1 MNFDNDENLD
11 YQLNKIASNIIKE
24 KRLSKG
30 YSLEEVVKKMN
41 DTISRQMLFKYENN
55 LARMKNK
62 VFQDICCA
70 LGLDPS
76 SVWEEI
82 NSSFMSNLNFDN
94 GTIVN
99 TNNDTVQIPVL
110 GKIPAGMPLEAI
122 EDTYTIDTIDIPKE
136 WLRGDNKY
144 FALKL
149 EGNSME
155 PDYLDKDIVIFKQA
169 NDCESGQDC
178 CIRINGFDATFKRVR
193 KQENGIMVMPLNEN
207 NSTGFVSTFY
217 SKEEI
222 INKPVEILGVVK
234 QIRRNK

>member
-136 WLRGDNKY
+136 WLKGDNKY

>member
-1 MNFDNDENLD
+1 MNFENEENID
-11 YQLNKIASNIIKE
+11 YTLNKIASQVIKE
-24 KRLSKG
+24 KRLEKK
-30 YSLEEVVKKMN
+30 YSLEELAN
-41 DTISRQMLFKYENN
+41 RLNNIITRQSLYRYENN
-55 LARMKNK
+55 EARMKNSIFK
-62 VFQDICCA
+62 KICLA
-70 LGLDPS
+70 LDEDPNDVWDEINNRFLS
-76 SVWEEI
+76 SV
-82 NSSFMSNLNFDN
+82 SFDN
-94 GTIVN
+94 ATMVDFN
-99 TNNDTVQIPVL
+99 SDTVQIPVL